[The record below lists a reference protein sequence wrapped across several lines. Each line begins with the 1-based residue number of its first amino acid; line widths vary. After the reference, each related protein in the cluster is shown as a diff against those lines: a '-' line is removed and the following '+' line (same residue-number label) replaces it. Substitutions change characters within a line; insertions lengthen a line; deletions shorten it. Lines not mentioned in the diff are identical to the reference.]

1 MTITLKKPI
10 EGSPEIVALNVR
22 AFADIDTDKTKVRW
36 VEMRDAEPE
45 YNVDTMQ
52 RS

>member
-1 MTITLKKPI
+1 MTITPNKPI
-10 EGSPEIVALNVR
+10 EGSPEIIALNVR
-22 AFADIDTDKTKVRW
+22 AFADIDTDRIKVRW

-45 YNVDTMQ
+45 YNVDNMP

>member
-1 MTITLKKPI
+1 MTITPNKPT

-22 AFADIDTDKTKVRW
+22 AFTDIDTDKIKVRW

-45 YNVDTMQ
+45 YNVDAMPN
-52 RS
+52 S